1 MKNLNQIFKF
11 NLLALVA
18 LSVLVLSSCKKDE
31 DNTNQPTTSSTY
43 QGAFILNEGG
53 FLKGNASIDFY
64 SRGDAKLTQN
74 LFSNINSRP
83 LGDIFQSMYKANN
96 NFYLIVNNS
105 SKIEV
110 VNAETFKSA
119 GTISN
124 LGSPR
129 FMLVP
134 SVSNETKAYVTD
146 LFNNVI
152 HVINLTSHTQ
162 TKTIDLNGWSENMVE
177 AGGNV
182 YVNNWSNKKVYVIDP
197 VADAVKDSVE
207 LTDYPNGIVVD
218 ANKKV
223 WVLVDSTATTPAKLV
238 RINPSTNTIEG
249 SIDFAAGETASKL
262 AINGAGDKLYYLN
275 NTGVFEVAI
284 SANTLPTTAK
294 KAGSFYGLGIDP
306 IDGSIYLGDAID
318 FNQNGT
324 VTRIKT
330 DGGETTFKVGIV
342 PGGFFFNN

>member
-1 MKNLNQIFKF
+1 MRNLNQIFKF

-18 LSVLVLSSCKKDE
+18 LSVVVLSSCKDE
-31 DNTNQPTTSSTY
+31 GGDPIEPTPSTY

-64 SRGDAKLTQN
+64 SRGEAKLTQN

-83 LGDIFQSMYKANN
+83 LGDIFQSMYKVNN
-96 NFYLIVNNS
+96 NYYLVVNNS

-110 VNAETFKSA
+110 VNTETFKSV

-134 SVSNETKAYVTD
+134 SASNGTKAYVTD

-152 HVINLTSHTQ
+152 HVISLTSNTQ
-162 TKTIDLNGWSENMVE
+162 TKTINLNGWSENLVE

-238 RINPSTNTIEG
+238 RINPANNNIEG
-249 SIDFAAGETASKL
+249 SIDFATGETASKL

-284 SANTLPTTAK
+284 SATVLPTTPK
-294 KAGSFYGLGIDP
+294 KTGNFYGLGVDP
-306 IDGSIYLGDAID
+306 TDGSVYLGDAID

-324 VTRIKT
+324 VTRIKA
-330 DGGETTFKVGIV
+330 DGSETTFKVGIV

>member
-1 MKNLNQIFKF
+1 MRNLNQIFKF

-18 LSVLVLSSCKKDE
+18 LSVVVLSSCKDE
-31 DNTNQPTTSSTY
+31 GGDPIEPTPSTY

-64 SRGDAKLTQN
+64 SRGEAKLTQN

-83 LGDIFQSMYKANN
+83 LGDIFQSMYKVNN
-96 NFYLIVNNS
+96 NYYLVVNNS

-110 VNAETFKSA
+110 VNTETFKSV

-134 SVSNETKAYVTD
+134 SASNGTKAYVTD

-152 HVINLTSHTQ
+152 HVISLTSNTQ
-162 TKTIDLNGWSENMVE
+162 TKTINLNGWSENLVE

-197 VADAVKDSVE
+197 SADAVKDSVE

-275 NTGVFEVAI
+275 NTGVFEVAM

-324 VTRIKT
+324 VTRIKA
-330 DGGETTFKVGIV
+330 DGSETTFKVGIV